1 MIKLN
6 LLPIREEQ
14 KRNKLIQQFIF
25 FVVVIILIFAANIV
39 FYTLHS
45 DAFDTQK
52 IVVSKLQQDV
62 DKYKNL
68 LGDLKKEKD
77 KKTEF
82 LQRIDAINSLES
94 LRQNLLRVL
103 DELNKQIP
111 HKTWLTE
118 LKKQGTQLILTGG
131 ASSFED
137 VSTFA
142 HSLKGESKYFKRVD
156 IKNVQL
162 EDIKDKSTNVV
173 GTPRIVLFEIVC
185 TLQ

>member
-14 KRNKLIQQFIF
+14 KRNKLIQQFIL
-25 FVVVIILIFAANIV
+25 FVVVIILIFATNIV
-39 FYTLHS
+39 FYQYHS
-45 DAFDTQK
+45 DALETQHE
-52 IVVSKLQQDV
+52 IVTKLQKDI

-82 LQRIDAINSLES
+82 LQRIDAINSLEA

-103 DELNKQIP
+103 DEMNKQIP
-111 HKTWLTE
+111 HKTWITE
-118 LKKQGTQLILTGG
+118 LKKQGAQIILSGG

-142 HSLKGESKYFKRVD
+142 HSLKGESKYFKKVD
-156 IKNVQL
+156 IKNVRL
-162 EDIKDKSTNVV
+162 EELKDKNINVV